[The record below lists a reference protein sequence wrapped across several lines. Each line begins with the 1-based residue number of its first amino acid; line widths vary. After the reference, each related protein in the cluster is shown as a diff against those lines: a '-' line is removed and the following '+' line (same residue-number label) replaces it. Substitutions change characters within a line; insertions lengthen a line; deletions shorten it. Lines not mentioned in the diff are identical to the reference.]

1 MRWKQVLLLVCATFV
16 AAGGYYAWIWLKP
29 AELAPGFAMS
39 NGRIEAERV
48 DVATKLAGRVEQVLV
63 DEGDL
68 VEAGQVLAH
77 MDTAELDAQRRRA
90 EASLK
95 QAEQQ
100 FLQAKALLAQRISE
114 RVFAEKELERSSQ
127 LVANGYA
134 TQETVDQRHTALNT
148 ANAAVNAAKAGI
160 DLADA
165 TILAA
170 RASIE
175 QLDATIADAILK
187 APRGGRIQYRLA
199 LPGEVLAAGGKIL
212 TIADLTDIY
221 MTIFLPARQAGR
233 LAVGSEAR
241 IVLDPIPEYTIP
253 ATVTFVASTS
263 QFTPKSVETA
273 EERDK
278 LMYRVKLTIPPAL
291 LAKYQK
297 QAKAGVAGIGYVRI
311 DPDAVWPVKLE
322 PKLPQ

>member
-1 MRWKQVLLLVCATFV
+1 
-16 AAGGYYAWIWLKP
+16 
-29 AELAPGFAMS
+29 
-39 NGRIEAERV
+39 
-48 DVATKLAGRVEQVLV
+48 
-63 DEGDL
+63 
-68 VEAGQVLAH
+68 
-77 MDTAELDAQRRRA
+77 
-90 EASLK
+90 
-95 QAEQQ
+95 
-100 FLQAKALLAQRISE
+100 
-114 RVFAEKELERSSQ
+114 
-127 LVANGYA
+127 
-134 TQETVDQRHTALNT
+134 
-148 ANAAVNAAKAGI
+148 
-160 DLADA
+160 
-165 TILAA
+165 
-170 RASIE
+170 
-175 QLDATIADAILK
+175 
-187 APRGGRIQYRLA
+187 
-199 LPGEVLAAGGKIL
+199 L